1 MNEQEVV
8 FEHQARKEL
17 LEGASILANA
27 VRVTMGPSGHNVIID
42 TGAGTPII
50 TKDGVTVAKSVRLKN
65 KLHSIGAEL
74 LKEVAAKTNDVAGDG
89 TTTAT
94 VLAYALL
101 YQGEK
106 MISSGRSS
114 TSLKRGMDLA
124 TLKVSEFLKAKA
136 TPVADIGD
144 IKHIGTISANGDEQI
159 GTLLA
164 DAMEKVGKDGI
175 ITIEEAKSLAT
186 TLEVVE
192 GMRMD
197 GGYVSP
203 FFVTNSEK
211 MSAELVNPYVLVTNK
226 KLNSMQELLPVLELA
241 SRHQRSL
248 LVIGEDIEGE
258 ALQAMVLNKLKGA
271 LQVCAVKAPSY
282 GDHRDELLADI
293 AILLGATFISNSSGF
308 SLKAITPSELG
319 TFCKKATITRYHT
332 TFVAD
337 GSKEKLQQRIE
348 SLRNS
353 LNTDASLDDLQKA
366 RIKGRLAKLAGGVA
380 VIKVG
385 GATATEMLERKDRVE
400 DALNATMAAA
410 EEGIVPGGGGALFHA
425 SLHLQELIAN
435 GFFRGLTEDERAGV
449 EVVRL
454 ACFEPFSQIL
464 RNASKHPELIADK
477 IKEYAKHQSATVLFA
492 CEDDRKSFE
501 MKFGYDSAR
510 HVVCNMLEK
519 GIIDPV
525 KVERCSLEHAT
536 SIVGLMLTSDCIIL
550 SYDNPT

>member
-42 TGAGTPII
+42 YGLGTPVI
-50 TKDGVTVAKSVRLKN
+50 TKDGVTVAKAVKLKN
-65 KLHSIGAEL
+65 RLHSIGAEL

-101 YQGEK
+101 CQGEK

-114 TSLKRGMDLA
+114 TALKRGMDLA
-124 TLKVSEFLKAKA
+124 TSKVSQFLKSRA
-136 TPVADIGD
+136 TPVSNIDD

-211 MSAELVNPYVLVTNK
+211 MSVELINPYVLITNK

-241 SRHQRSL
+241 SKHQRPL

-258 ALQAMVLNKLKGA
+258 ALQAMVLNKLRGA
-271 LQVCAVKAPSY
+271 LHVCAVKAPSY
-282 GDHRDELLADI
+282 GDHRDELLSDI

-308 SLKAITPSELG
+308 SLKTITANELG
-319 TFCKKATITRYHT
+319 TFCKKVTITRYHT

-348 SLRNS
+348 SLRNILS
-353 LNTDASLDDLQKA
+353 GDATLDDLQKT

-385 GATATEMLERKDRVE
+385 GATVPEMLERKDRVE
-400 DALNATMAAA
+400 DALNATVAAA

-425 SLHLQELIAN
+425 SLHLQDLISA
-435 GFFRGLTEDERAGV
+435 GLMCDLTDDERAGV

-454 ACFEPFSQIL
+454 ACLEPFSQIL
-464 RNASKHPELIADK
+464 RNANKHPELIADK
-477 IKEYAKHQSATVLFA
+477 IRDFAKHQSEIVLFS
-492 CEDDRKSFE
+492 CEEDRKSFE

-536 SIVGLMLTSDCIIL
+536 SIIGLMLTSDCIIL
-550 SYDNPT
+550 SHDNPT